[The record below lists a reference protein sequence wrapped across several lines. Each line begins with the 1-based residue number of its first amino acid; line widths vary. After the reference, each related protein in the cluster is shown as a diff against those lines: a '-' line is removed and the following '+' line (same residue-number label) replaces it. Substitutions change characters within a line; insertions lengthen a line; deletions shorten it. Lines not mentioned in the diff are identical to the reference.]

1 LAEPKTLNQSA
12 VKARVK
18 GEVGQ
23 EDFDLIKEEIAK
35 ETEAIQIQI
44 NALDSE
50 KSTMDEL
57 MQQAHVESVDL
68 VAAWNNGDVNRR
80 QELVKALFPE
90 GLVFSHKRGFFE
102 PANAVITEMLM
113 RYLFDPVTLAPRRDL
128 NPCYRP

>member
-57 MQQAHVESVDL
+57 MQQAHVGVS
-68 VAAWNNGDVNRR
+68 
-80 QELVKALFPE
+80 
-90 GLVFSHKRGFFE
+90 
-102 PANAVITEMLM
+102 
-113 RYLFDPVTLAPRRDL
+113 
-128 NPCYRP
+128 